1 MALIAVGVMLVVAV
15 VFYVIGRMQGRAPV
29 PALEARASGAEAQA
43 AFVEDRA
50 LLNEAL
56 ALTYRAVLDLD
67 DRNFGLANER
77 LHAAARV
84 LNGLSGVDGTA
95 VDELRRQMAETN
107 LAVAED
113 LAGQRARVL
122 AFAAEIEALLQ
133 DRPPDASPP
142 AE

>member
-1 MALIAVGVMLVVAV
+1 MLVVAV
-15 VFYVIGRMQGRAPV
+15 VFYVIGRMQGREPV
-29 PALEARASGAEAQA
+29 PALEARASASEAQA
-43 AFVEDRA
+43 ATVQDRA
-50 LLNEAL
+50 LLYEAL

-77 LHAAARV
+77 LRAAARV
-84 LNGLSGVDGTA
+84 LDGLSGVDGAA
-95 VDELRRQMAETN
+95 VDQLRRQMAGTN

-122 AFAAEIEALLQ
+122 AFAAQIEALLQ
-133 DRPPDASPP
+133 DRPPDAPVPP